1 MLGQNVDELSFSLL
15 TLIVKE
21 VLSGINLWYLSSS
34 GHRLHLSLMSSKHLL
49 KYTQVLHV
57 LERHPSQ
64 QWVVIRGVLFTD
76 IVSHQDHL
84 HFMHVILLVHL
95 ESASVYDFLQSWFL
109 WAGVVAILHDVVVD
123 WVRELMT
130 LFEAL
135 MVGANEH
142 DTQVQLLETYVDM

>member
-1 MLGQNVDELSFSLL
+1 
-15 TLIVKE
+15 
-21 VLSGINLWYLSSS
+21 
-34 GHRLHLSLMSSKHLL
+34 MSSEHLL

-64 QWVVIRGVLFTD
+64 QWVVIRGVLFKN
-76 IVSHQDHL
+76 IISHQDHL

-109 WAGVVAILHDVVVD
+109 WAGVVAVLHDVVVD
-123 WVRELMT
+123 RVRELMT

-135 MVGANEH
+135 MVGANEY
-142 DTQVQLLETYVDM
+142 DSQVQLLETYVDM

>member
-1 MLGQNVDELSFSLL
+1 MLGQNVNELSFFLL
-15 TLIVKE
+15 SYIVKE
-21 VLSGINLWYLSSS
+21 VLSGIDLWYLFSS
-34 GHRLHLSLMSSKHLL
+34 GHRLHLSLMSSEHLL

-64 QWVVIRGVLFTD
+64 QWVVIRGVLFKN

-84 HFMHVILLVHL
+84 HFMHVIFLVHL

-109 WAGVVAILHDVVVD
+109 WAGVVAVLHDVVVD
-123 WVRELMT
+123 RVWELMT

-142 DTQVQLLETYVDM
+142 DSQVQLLETYVDM